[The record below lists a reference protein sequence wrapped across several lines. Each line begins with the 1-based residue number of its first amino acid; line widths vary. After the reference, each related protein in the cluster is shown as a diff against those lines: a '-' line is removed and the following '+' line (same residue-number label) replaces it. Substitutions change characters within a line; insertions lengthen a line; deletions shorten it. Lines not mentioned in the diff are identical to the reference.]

1 MSELVKKKR
10 GGRGGNRLQIT
21 DDRLQ
26 SKICRLEMTDCSLKL
41 QTTITDYNWTV
52 TDYNYRL
59 LQLETEAHASASQPG
74 GPRGLADYESFQTF
88 EFRIT

>member
-1 MSELVKKKR
+1 MSELVNKN
-10 GGRGGNRLQIT
+10 GEGRGGNRLQIT

-59 LQLETEAHASASQPG
+59 QLETEAHASASQPG

-88 EFRIT
+88 EFRKTI